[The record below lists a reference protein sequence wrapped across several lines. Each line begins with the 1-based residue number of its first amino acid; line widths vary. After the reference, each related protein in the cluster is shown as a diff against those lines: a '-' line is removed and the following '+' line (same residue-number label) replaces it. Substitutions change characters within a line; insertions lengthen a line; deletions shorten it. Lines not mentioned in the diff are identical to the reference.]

1 MIRRKTPKI
10 CRVIEEVLSGLFQPS
25 TKLDL
30 RFGLAKPKQCHKPIM
45 TEVTITNAQK
55 IKATLA
61 PVTQSGKPAKL
72 DGKPT
77 WSVVDGDG
85 TVSVSDDGLSADL
98 VSGDNPG
105 VTNYLVEADADLGE
119 GVETISSAIV
129 LTVVGEKAS
138 SLGITLGQPEDK

>member
-1 MIRRKTPKI
+1 MKRPCKL
-10 CRVIEEVLSGLFQPS
+10 CRVVEKVLSEIFQPS
-25 TKLDL
+25 AKLEL
-30 RFGLAKPKQCHKPIM
+30 RFGLAQSKQCHKTNMI
-45 TEVTITNAQK
+45 EVTITNAQK

-72 DGKPT
+72 DGKPA
-77 WSVVDGDG
+77 WSVVDGSG
-85 TVSVSDDGLSADL
+85 TLVVSDDGLSADL
-98 VSGDNPG
+98 VSGDEPG
-105 VTNYLVEADADLGE
+105 VTNFLVEADADLGE